1 MTSKATIHALLDTAR
16 DWHHSLAALSTFV
29 DWPQDLT
36 FAERPAHSLPVISH
50 LTARPGE
57 ASDAS
62 QPLRDAIVAAAPYLE
77 WRHTYTE
84 EEVGRD
90 FLDRFGWFEL
100 AGPDGHFLTN
110 QTRMTV
116 GFWGANLHYD
126 WHQHEPEELYS
137 VVSGRGSFMVEN
149 QDTLEL
155 TPEGTRLHLSNQ
167 PHALT
172 TKNSPILTFV
182 LWRGAGLADPPRM
195 SP

>member
-1 MTSKATIHALLDTAR
+1 MTQSAALHTLLDAAKA
-16 DWHHSLAALSTFV
+16 WHSALPALSEFV
-29 DWPQDLT
+29 HWPQDLT
-36 FAERPAHSLPVISH
+36 YTERPPHALPHIAH
-50 LTARPGE
+50 LTAEPGV
-57 ASDAS
+57 ASAVS
-62 QPLRDAIVAAAPYLE
+62 TPLRDAIITAAPYIE

-90 FLDRFGWFEL
+90 FLNRFGWFEL
-100 AGPDGHFLTN
+100 AGPDGHFITN
-110 QTRMTV
+110 EARLTV

-137 VVSGRGSFMVEN
+137 VVSGHGQFMIED
-149 QDTLEL
+149 QDTLTL
-155 TPEGTRLHLSNQ
+155 GPEGTRLHLSNQ

-172 TKNSPILTFV
+172 TTDATILTFV